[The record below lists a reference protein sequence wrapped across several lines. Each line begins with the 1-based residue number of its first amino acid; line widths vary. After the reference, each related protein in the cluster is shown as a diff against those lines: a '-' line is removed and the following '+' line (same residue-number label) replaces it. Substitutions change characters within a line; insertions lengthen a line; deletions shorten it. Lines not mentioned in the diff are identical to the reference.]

1 MEIRDEEFLWVE
13 RYRPRKLADCILPK
27 HLLETFEQQLAKGQI
42 QNMLL
47 CGTAGTGK
55 TTVAKALC
63 EELQTDYI
71 VINGSM
77 DGNIDTLRTR
87 IKEFASTVS
96 FGGGIKVVIIDEA
109 DYLTPATQPAL
120 RNFIEE
126 FSSNCRFIFTCNFKS
141 RIIEPLWSRLLVIDF
156 KIPKSERPN
165 MASQFFQRVL
175 FILKTENISFDK
187 AAVATICQ
195 KFFPDYRRTLN
206 ELQKHGNAGNIN
218 PDAVAGITDSSF
230 NELVK
235 AIKEKDF
242 KAARSWVVNNQE
254 DSSTIFRKL
263 YDNLTQHVTDVP
275 VLIVLLA
282 DYQYKAAFVA
292 DQELNLVACLLEIMA
307 SQEFK

>member
-27 HLLETFEQQLAKGQI
+27 HLLETFEQQLSKGQI

-96 FGGGIKVVIIDEA
+96 FGGSIKVVIIDEA

-141 RIIEPLWSRLLVIDF
+141 RIIEPLWSRLLVIDLKF
-156 KIPKSERPN
+156 PN
-165 MASQFFQRVL
+165 QNGPTWPA
-175 FILKTENISFDK
+175 
-187 AAVATICQ
+187 
-195 KFFPDYRRTLN
+195 
-206 ELQKHGNAGNIN
+206 
-218 PDAVAGITDSSF
+218 SSF
-230 NELVK
+230 REYYS
-235 AIKEKDF
+235 F
-242 KAARSWVVNNQE
+242 
-254 DSSTIFRKL
+254 
-263 YDNLTQHVTDVP
+263 
-275 VLIVLLA
+275 
-282 DYQYKAAFVA
+282 
-292 DQELNLVACLLEIMA
+292 
-307 SQEFK
+307 